1 MDKRLERTWA
11 EIDLSAIVHNM
22 NAMKAKLRPGTRFL
36 GVVKADAYGHGAVR
50 VARAL
55 EDAGCDYL
63 AVATVGELRQLRDG
77 GIALPVLI
85 LGYTPPEVTHKLLEL
100 DATQAVSSLEMA
112 RALSDGAVK
121 LGQKLKVHL
130 ALDSG
135 MGRFGAV
142 CHDGRDATEEYA
154 AILSLPG
161 LDVEGVF
168 THFAVSDE
176 PDGGDYTRAQY
187 EAFTSQVERL
197 EEISGR
203 RFKIKHCTN
212 SGAMVHYTEMQLDM
226 VRPGIALYGC
236 FPGAEEEGLSLRET
250 MSLKTRVAQVKD
262 LKAGDSVSYGRTFTA
277 DRDMRIAVLCI
288 GYADGLHRAGSGKA
302 SYLLRGRRVRQIGR
316 ICMDLC
322 MVDVTDVPDAAPGD
336 IVTVFGR
343 DGDDF
348 VSIEEAAAAAG
359 TISYEV
365 MCAVSARVPRVY
377 R

>member
-1 MDKRLERTWA
+1 MDERTERTWA
-11 EIDLSAIVHNM
+11 EIDLSAIVGNM
-22 NAMKAKLRPGTRFL
+22 NAMKSKLRPGTRFL

-50 VARAL
+50 VAKAL

-63 AVATVGELRQLRDG
+63 AVATAGELQELREG
-77 GIALPVLI
+77 GITLPTLI
-85 LGYTPPEVTHKLLEL
+85 LGYTPPEAAQRLLKY
-100 DATQAVSSLEMA
+100 DATQTVSSREMA
-112 RALSDGAVK
+112 EALSRQAEK
-121 LGQKLKVHL
+121 LGRKLKAHL

-135 MGRFGAV
+135 MGRFGPL
-142 CHDGRDATEEYA
+142 CHGGRDATEEYA
-154 AILSLPG
+154 AVLNLPG

-176 PDGGDYTRAQY
+176 PDGGAYTRAQY
-187 EAFTSQVERL
+187 EAFVSQVRRL
-197 EEISGR
+197 EEISGHT
-203 RFKIKHCTN
+203 FKIKHCAN
-212 SGAMVHYTEMQLDM
+212 SGAMVNYTEMQLDM
-226 VRPGIALYGC
+226 ARPGIALYGC
-236 FPGAEEEGLSLRET
+236 FPGAEQTGLSLRET

-277 DRDMRIAVLCI
+277 ERDMRIAVLSI

-302 SYLLRGRRVRQIGR
+302 SYLLRGKRVRQIGR

-336 IVTVFGR
+336 IVTIFGY
-343 DGDDF
+343 DGDAF
-348 VSIEEAAAAAG
+348 LSVEEAAAAAG

-365 MCAVSARVPRVY
+365 MCAVSARVPRIY